1 MFFPRPG
8 EGLKPKVDRAAP
20 QISLRKGAL
29 EAPSAQTMRQYTNS
43 GLCTERSLFISVYT
57 DYAAARITRS
67 GEEVSAGNHEVSLS
81 LQTQRAKRRTADAK
95 RIIMTKMMVQ
105 NLSSS
110 TTVESLNKLFSEFGD
125 VISVNLATDIM
136 TGRCEGFGF
145 VHLDEQHTGAA
156 LDALNGRRLGDRV
169 LRVTLEQKRNWESAP
184 IQDNKNG
191 RIRHSMQFKPKV

>member
-1 MFFPRPG
+1 
-8 EGLKPKVDRAAP
+8 
-20 QISLRKGAL
+20 
-29 EAPSAQTMRQYTNS
+29 
-43 GLCTERSLFISVYT
+43 
-57 DYAAARITRS
+57 
-67 GEEVSAGNHEVSLS
+67 
-81 LQTQRAKRRTADAK
+81 
-95 RIIMTKMMVQ
+95 MMVQ
-105 NLSSS
+105 NLSSR

-145 VHLDEQHTGAA
+145 VH
-156 LDALNGRRLGDRV
+156 DRV